1 MTRNQLQYWAQVED
15 KRRNAVNERLAQW
28 QFEEQQRVNAEQARA
43 NRARESLTREGNLI
57 SSMSLQEQKRS
68 HLASEALG
76 YYAQGVTSTIAAN
89 QLAEMNRSNRAK
101 EASQRYNDLISNS
114 RQKELVR
121 HNLATERLTSTSTK
135 VNAVLGAG
143 NILSR
148 LVTSPL
154 IGGK

>member
-1 MTRNQLQYWAQVED
+1 MTRNQLQYWAQVEE

-57 SSMSLQEQKRS
+57 SAMSLQEQKRS

-76 YYAQGVTSTIAAN
+76 YYSQGVTSTIAAN
-89 QLAEMNRSNRAK
+89 QLAETSRSNRAK
-101 EASQRYNDLISNS
+101 EASQRYNDLISSS

-121 HNLATERLTSTSTK
+121 HDLATERLTSTSTK